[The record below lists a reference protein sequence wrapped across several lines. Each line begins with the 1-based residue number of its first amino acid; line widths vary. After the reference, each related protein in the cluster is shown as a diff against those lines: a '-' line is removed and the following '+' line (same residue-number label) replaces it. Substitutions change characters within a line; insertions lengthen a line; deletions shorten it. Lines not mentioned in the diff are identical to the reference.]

1 MHRLILRL
9 LFVVV
14 STFSITLLQ
23 AQSEEGPDAFAFRYL
38 ESNYHW
44 PLSQGTGLNS
54 GDFTSGLEFEYFR
67 RLDETFDISF
77 PIRLAAAELPLVP
90 DGSSVRETVNL
101 GLDVLLN
108 LNLYKGKVFRP
119 RLFAGLGG
127 LLLETEDLTLDAPVG
142 LGLDFY
148 LGSNTTLTST
158 FAYHFSD
165 VDLRDHFKAGI
176 GFKLSI
182 NPPKETPE
190 PPVLDKDGDGI
201 VDTEDLCP
209 EVPGV
214 AALNGCP
221 DTDGDGITDAS
232 DKCPEVAGIAEFEG
246 CPDTDGDGITD
257 ADDECPEEAGP
268 ADNNGC
274 PIRDRDGD
282 GVIDENDNCPDEA
295 GTVANNGCPEKS
307 LIVVVRDRQTNDRV
321 PNVVISV
328 VDGSGKTV
336 YTGTTNNNGTIEFAR
351 VPPGAYTVAGKIDE
365 IDLSKAQVSDSDFGS
380 GDSVE
385 KTLYYEDP
393 GFLVDGVVLQCN
405 ATEPLAGVSVELKA
419 GNILKTTVTSATGK
433 FAFHLPSK
441 VNYSL
446 RVKKEG
452 LLAQG
457 LELNTS
463 DYNRNESVL
472 IKLEVCGQ
480 EVNCDEAITLDN
492 ILYDTGSA
500 RIKSAAHTALF
511 AVVDYL
517 NSTPEA
523 RVEISSHTDS
533 KGGASSN
540 QRLSER
546 RAESAVAWI
555 VSKGIDRSRLV
566 AKGYG
571 ETRLLNR
578 CADGVNCSAEEHQV
592 NRRTEFKAICPDD
605 K

>member
-1 MHRLILRL
+1 MHRIIILS
-9 LFVVV
+9 LFIMLV
-14 STFSITLLQ
+14 SISSSTTLLSQ
-23 AQSEEGPDAFAFRYL
+23 TDEGPEAFAFRYIGT
-38 ESNYHW
+38 NYHW
-44 PLSQGTGLNS
+44 PLDQGTGLNTS
-54 GDFTSGLEFEYFR
+54 DFTSGLEFEYFR
-67 RLDETFDISF
+67 RLDDLFELSF
-77 PIRLAAAELPLVP
+77 PLRLAAAQLPMVP
-90 DGSSVRETVNL
+90 DGSSTRQTVNM

-108 LNLYKGKVFRP
+108 LKLYQGKVFRP

-127 LLLETEDLTLDAPVG
+127 LLLELEDLTLDAPVG

-165 VDLRDHFKAGI
+165 VDLGDHFQFGV
-176 GFKLSI
+176 GFKLSL
-182 NPPKETPE
+182 NPVEEAE
-190 PPVLDKDGDGI
+190 PPILDKDGDGI
-201 VDTEDLCP
+201 LDAQDLCP
-209 EVPGV
+209 DVPGI

-221 DTDGDGITDAS
+221 DKDGDGITDAS
-232 DKCPEVAGIAEFEG
+232 DKCPDVAGVAEFEG

-268 ADNNGC
+268 ADNGGC

-282 GVIDENDNCPDEA
+282 GVVDDNDNCPDEA
-295 GTVANNGCPEKS
+295 GTVDNNGCPEKS
-307 LIVVVRDRQTNDRV
+307 LVVAVRDRQTNEKV
-321 PNVVISV
+321 PNVAITI
-328 VDGSGKTV
+328 VDGSGQTV
-336 YTGTTNNNGTIEFAR
+336 YTGVTSSDGTIEFAK
-351 VPPGAYTVAGKIDE
+351 VTPGMYTVAGKIDE
-365 IDLSKAQVSDSDFGS
+365 IDIAKVQVSDSEFGS

-385 KTLYYEDP
+385 KTLYYDDP
-393 GFLVDGVVLQCN
+393 GFIIDGVVLQCN

-419 GNILKTTVTSATGK
+419 GNILKTTLTSATGK

-441 VNYSL
+441 MNYSL

-457 LELNTS
+457 LELNTN

-500 RIKSAAHTALF
+500 RIKSAAHSALF

-533 KGGASSN
+533 KGRASSN
-540 QRLSER
+540 QTLSER
-546 RAESAVAWI
+546 RAESAVSWI

-566 AKGYG
+566 ARGYG

-578 CADGVNCSAEEHQV
+578 CADGVNCSADEHQA